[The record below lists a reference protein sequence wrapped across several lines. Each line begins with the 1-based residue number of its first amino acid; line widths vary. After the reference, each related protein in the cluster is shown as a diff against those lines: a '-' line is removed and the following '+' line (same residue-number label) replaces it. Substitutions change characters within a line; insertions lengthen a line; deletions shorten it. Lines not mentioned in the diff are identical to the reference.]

1 LILRLFLIP
10 LSMLILSCCSTG
22 ESLEEPRGNEDTF
35 PVYNQAYQEN
45 YETDSFDLILREAEN
60 AYILLDPFQDEV
72 LSQQDMN
79 SLLLRGNMLS
89 AYISIGT
96 GENWRSDYDAMKP
109 YLSEKQWGEWEGEYY
124 VSLIE
129 EGLTDIMKNRIDQ
142 AAALGFDWLEFDNMD
157 WIFDEETRIEYSL
170 ESGETEALAY
180 IEELREYAGTKGLKC
195 MSKNWRRGA
204 ENFNGVTF
212 ESGSD
217 NFNWWDSDEMQPFL
231 DEGKPVIIVH
241 YNEKDRAAAYRAYR
255 NYMKIYGDGISFIC
269 ETRSERGYIH
279 FNN

>member
-1 LILRLFLIP
+1 MISQLFLIP
-10 LSMLILSCCSTG
+10 PSLLILSCCSTG
-22 ESLEEPRGNEDTF
+22 NPLEEPRGNEDTF

-45 YETDSFDLILREAEN
+45 YETDSFDLILSEANN
-60 AYILLDPFQDEV
+60 AYILLDPFQDDF
-72 LSQQDMN
+72 LSQQDMD

-89 AYISIGT
+89 AYISVGT
-96 GENWRSDYDAMKP
+96 GEDWRSDYDEMKP
-109 YLSEKQWGEWEGEYY
+109 YLAEKQWGEWEGEYY

-142 AAALGFDWLEFDNMD
+142 AAAMGFNWLEFDNMD
-157 WIFDEETRIEYSL
+157 WIFDEETRTDYSL
-170 ESGETEALAY
+170 ISTEAEGLAY
-180 IEELREYAGTKGLKC
+180 IEELRVYAASKGLKC

-204 ENFNGVTF
+204 ESYNAVTF
-212 ESGSD
+212 ESYSED
-217 NFNWWDSDEMQPFL
+217 SNWWDSADMQAFL

-241 YNEKDRAAAYRAYR
+241 YNEKDREAAYQAYS

-269 ETRSERGYIH
+269 ETKSEKGYIH